1 MLGELARQ
9 VEADGGLDFAAGDG
23 VLLVVVGEARG
34 LGGHALEDV
43 VDERVH
49 DAHGLAGDARV
60 GVHLL
65 EHLVDVDGVRL
76 LAALALL
83 LVVARRLGLDGLL
96 LALLGSNL
104 ARHLGLFVASRE
116 NSRNCAV
123 ALRGLKFIPFR
134 RIIRAG

>member
-1 MLGELARQ
+1 MLGELAGQ

-34 LGGHALEDV
+34 LGGHTLEDV

-96 LALLGSNL
+96 LALLGGNL
-104 ARHLGLFVASRE
+104 ARHRE
-116 NSRNCAV
+116 S
-123 ALRGLKFIPFR
+123 
-134 RIIRAG
+134 